1 MMRRLQLILTLV
13 LVLILTLAGAGRA
26 AGPTKEE
33 CALAGF
39 DNPAQLTSLV
49 TKLKKAVENG
59 DKAAVAAMVGYPIT
73 VKLGGAEREIENQ
86 ADFIKNYDAIMTK
99 AVREAVLHQ
108 KMEDIF
114 INRQG
119 AMLTDGTGTGRI
131 WLMNSEITKI
141 VND

>member
-1 MMRRLQLILTLV
+1 MRRTSWLLAILV
-13 LVLILTLAGAGRA
+13 LTLAGAGRA

-59 DKAAVAAMVGYPIT
+59 DKAAVVAMVGYPIT

-86 ADFIKNYDAIMTK
+86 ADFIKNYDAVMIK
-99 AVREAVLHQ
+99 AVRDAVLNQ
-108 KMEDIF
+108 KMQDIF

-119 AMLTDGTGTGRI
+119 AMLTDGTGAGRI